1 MSFLSRFYHHSVTKT
16 LATVGQGHVTVGG
29 DSNSDSLTALNR
41 DAENT
46 EKDLFSVE
54 RNEGNVDVTV
64 DHRLLTEA
72 GRDQIAKDIED
83 THEGIGDVADA
94 AGSVASDENIGIG
107 DLFTVLGNNRKNTE
121 LKNDLTR
128 DPKYKDIVEGLKSED
143 SATYDNATKEV
154 YKLALEK
161 YGLQPS
167 ELNFYDGSKTTSASL
182 ADSKL
187 GQVNAGV
194 VVDENS
200 DQYGKTFVNASEGN
214 TKLDHAKGMGA
225 EIVEVQSLQNGRQIT
240 SEATQ
245 EAISE
250 HNSGHFA
257 QRLDQVTEGG
267 LSNSSPSFSTMF
279 SHSNAVKAGTTVAN
293 KVGTATVDHR
303 QLYKAESQLILSNAK
318 GYAEKYGISEVE
330 AKKEL
335 FQQALLQ
342 TDETWANQ
350 KHIQENSRAREGLA
364 EIAADNASELVNS
377 EIGRRLVEDGSELF
391 KAKDEATYKDE
402 TVNLDEFNS
411 IEHPYQ
417 SDYRPNDEANVYAK
431 YATENGEKPESVAAS
446 DVANNLKEKAHNF
459 IDNTSVEDVVNVGK
473 QVVDIAIE
481 KAKYNVGHIAENLRD
496 TPEQLVGLV
505 IDTLNSFK
513 QVFENNDDA
522 TLAEIKEL
530 QGNKQEALEL
540 KVRGLVTTGETLTTI
555 ATVGGL
561 GKTLTQKAAGD
572 IVDSVD
578 LPEIPAAGSNKT
590 KLANKVPEEI
600 TYTQTLKNS
609 NNVPDS
615 VIRRDNDF
623 SAKTKENGQKKSYID
638 DDGNLIPANPDG
650 NITVQ
655 QHVRGANPAKS
666 NSQYSS
672 TTAVEVDSAT
682 IAKNYGGQSIEIDTG
697 LLQRDIDA
705 GKVNDVEIIP
715 PKKVQAE
722 LQTKIDEAQSRYDEN
737 PSPRNAK
744 RLERARQDLQNATRD
759 NECLISGCVPSDYI
773 QGVK

>member
-1 MSFLSRFYHHSVTKT
+1 MYVLH
-16 LATVGQGHVTVGG
+16 
-29 DSNSDSLTALNR
+29 
-41 DAENT
+41 
-46 EKDLFSVE
+46 FS
-54 RNEGNVDVTV
+54 
-64 DHRLLTEA
+64 TEA
-72 GRDQIAKDIED
+72 GRDQIAKNIED

-128 DPKYKDIVEGLKSED
+128 DPQYKDIVEGLKSED

-154 YKLALEK
+154 YKIALEK

-225 EIVEVQSLQNGRQIT
+225 EIVEVESLQNGHQIN

-257 QRLDQVTEGG
+257 HRLDQVTEGG

-279 SHSNAVKAGTTVAN
+279 GHSSPVKAGTAVAN

-330 AKKEL
+330 AKREL

-364 EIAADNASELVNS
+364 EIAADNLSELVNS
-377 EIGRRLVEDGSELF
+377 ESGRRLVEDGSELF

-417 SDYRPNDEANVYAK
+417 SDY
-431 YATENGEKPESVAAS
+431 
-446 DVANNLKEKAHNF
+446 
-459 IDNTSVEDVVNVGK
+459 ITSP
-473 QVVDIAIE
+473 
-481 KAKYNVGHIAENLRD
+481 D
-496 TPEQLVGLV
+496 T
-505 IDTLNSFK
+505 
-513 QVFENNDDA
+513 
-522 TLAEIKEL
+522 
-530 QGNKQEALEL
+530 
-540 KVRGLVTTGETLTTI
+540 
-555 ATVGGL
+555 
-561 GKTLTQKAAGD
+561 
-572 IVDSVD
+572 
-578 LPEIPAAGSNKT
+578 
-590 KLANKVPEEI
+590 
-600 TYTQTLKNS
+600 
-609 NNVPDS
+609 
-615 VIRRDNDF
+615 
-623 SAKTKENGQKKSYID
+623 
-638 DDGNLIPANPDG
+638 
-650 NITVQ
+650 
-655 QHVRGANPAKS
+655 
-666 NSQYSS
+666 
-672 TTAVEVDSAT
+672 
-682 IAKNYGGQSIEIDTG
+682 
-697 LLQRDIDA
+697 
-705 GKVNDVEIIP
+705 
-715 PKKVQAE
+715 
-722 LQTKIDEAQSRYDEN
+722 
-737 PSPRNAK
+737 
-744 RLERARQDLQNATRD
+744 
-759 NECLISGCVPSDYI
+759 
-773 QGVK
+773 